1 MLSVN
6 LRFNRLH
13 FYWDESYQLVDQGSI
28 LLCEQIKL
36 KKQKKATDIFVNKN
50 VQQCGKHYKRLYR

>member
-1 MLSVN
+1 MFSVN

-28 LLCEQIKL
+28 LFCEQIKL

-50 VQQCGKHYKRLYR
+50 LYR